1 MLSLAR
7 VLKYFHNI
15 GYVHG
20 YVEPS
25 TIGKF
30 IGSNNWK
37 MLDMRRATEIG
48 KPMRGDL
55 RYGAPPES
63 VTISKV
69 QGVAGEVKK
78 MVSFDENFVR
88 VDLTSEK
95 DDENEISESLE
106 FCPQECIASTS
117 WDIWSFGLIMGQ
129 LVLGQS
135 MVLLPNIEKASD
147 AHLKNL
153 HNYDDASAKV
163 SILAVNINDS
173 L

>member
-7 VLKYFHNI
+7 VLKYFHDI

-20 YVEPS
+20 HVEPS

-30 IGSNNWK
+30 NGSNNWK

-63 VTISKV
+63 VTTSQV

-78 MVSFDENFVR
+78 LVSFDENFVR
-88 VDLTSEK
+88 VDVSNEN
-95 DDENEISESLE
+95 DDERGRN
-106 FCPQECIASTS
+106 
-117 WDIWSFGLIMGQ
+117 
-129 LVLGQS
+129 
-135 MVLLPNIEKASD
+135 LLMCR
-147 AHLKNL
+147 
-153 HNYDDASAKV
+153 Y
-163 SILAVNINDS
+163 
-173 L
+173 